1 MSDLQFHPA
10 ANEFPL
16 LDDKRLAEL
25 SENIRQNGQR
35 ETIKL
40 FSGQI
45 VDGRNRFR
53 ACLLGNIE
61 PQFETLDPATDPW
74 AYVWSLNGERRDL
87 TADQRYL
94 IWKSCHEKSEAWE
107 FEKRRLA
114 DDANRKRAEATKA
127 QPRDDDGKMLAKPVS
142 TQVVCRPYSDRPKGS
157 TNATQNQK
165 AAASHTNRGSVER
178 MDALA
183 TNRPDLAEK
192 VKTGEIKSAEA
203 IREMKREELV
213 AKLEDVKTKEVK
225 AAAGVYDV
233 IVMDPPWPM
242 QKIDRDE
249 RQARGDTVT
258 VCERLAGQNAPGFT
272 NAATLSASSFRSIC
286 GAGT

>member
-74 AYVWSLNGERRDL
+74 SYVWSLNGERRDL

-107 FEKRRLA
+107 SEKLRIFS
-114 DDANRKRAEATKA
+114 DANRKRAEAAKA
-127 QPRDDDGKMLAKPVS
+127 QHEVSNPRSGETMVQPQLVAKPDYAS
-142 TQVVCRPYSDRPKGS
+142 TKS
-157 TNATQNQK
+157 ATAK
-165 AAASHTNRGSVER
+165 AEASKTNRGSVER
-178 MDALA
+178 MDALV
-183 TNRPDLAEK
+183 NSRPDLAEK

-258 VCERLAGQNAPGFT
+258 VYERLAGQLAPGFT
-272 NAATLSASSFRSIC
+272 NAATLLALSCRPIC

>member
-1 MSDLQFHPA
+1 MPRASIA
-10 ANEFPL
+10 T
-16 LDDKRLAEL
+16 DKRLAERC
-25 SENIRQNGQR
+25 ENIRQNGQR

-53 ACLLGNIE
+53 ACVLGNLA

-107 FEKRRLA
+107 SEKLRIFS
-114 DDANRKRAEATKA
+114 DANRKRAEASKGNDKAAKDRIEEKNAPTTCGLTVSRSKGTKN
-127 QPRDDDGKMLAKPVS
+127 AK
-142 TQVVCRPYSDRPKGS
+142 
-157 TNATQNQK
+157 ANQK
-165 AAASHTNRGSVER
+165 ADASKTNRGSVER
-178 MDALA
+178 MDALVN
-183 TNRPDLAEK
+183 NRPDLAEK

-203 IREMKREELV
+203 IREMKGEEIV

-233 IVMDPPWPM
+233 NVMEPPWPM

-249 RQARGDTVT
+249 RQARGDAVT
-258 VCERLAGQNAPGFT
+258 VCERLGGQSAPGFT
-272 NAATLSASSFRSIC
+272 NAATRLASWCRSIC

>member
-1 MSDLQFHPA
+1 MPRASIATD
-10 ANEFPL
+10 N
-16 LDDKRLAEL
+16 RLAERC
-25 SENIRQNGQR
+25 ENIRQNGQR

-53 ACLLGNIE
+53 ACVLGNLA

-107 FEKRRLA
+107 SEKLRIFS
-114 DDANRKRAEATKA
+114 DANRKRAEATKA
-127 QPRDDDGKMLAKPVS
+127 QHEVSNPRSGETMVG
-142 TQVVCRPYSDRPKGS
+142 TQPVCRPYFDRPKGS

-165 AAASHTNRGSVER
+165 AEASKTNRGSVER
-178 MDALA
+178 MDALV
-183 TNRPDLAEK
+183 NSRPDLAEK

-258 VCERLAGQNAPGFT
+258 VYERLAGQLAPGFT
-272 NAATLSASSFRSIC
+272 NAATRLASWCRSIC

>member
-1 MSDLQFHPA
+1 MTVHFASA
-10 ANEFPL
+10 
-16 LDDKRLAEL
+16 KRVTEDATPEL
-25 SENIRQNGQR
+25 MQ
-35 ETIKL
+35 
-40 FSGQI
+40 
-45 VDGRNRFR
+45 
-53 ACLLGNIE
+53 A
-61 PQFETLDPATDPW
+61 LDPATDPW

-107 FEKRRLA
+107 SEKLRIVLEG
-114 DDANRKRAEATKA
+114 NRKRAEAMTGVPYAPAGESRKTEKVVPQPVARPFDRKA
-127 QPRDDDGKMLAKPVS
+127 EPNRSTTAK
-142 TQVVCRPYSDRPKGS
+142 
-157 TNATQNQK
+157 AE
-165 AAASHTNRGSVER
+165 ASKTNRGSVER
-178 MDALA
+178 MDALV
-183 TNRPDLAEK
+183 NSRPDLAEK

-213 AKLEDVKTKEVK
+213 AKLEDVRTKEVK

-249 RQARGDTVT
+249 WARGDTVT

-272 NAATLSASSFRSIC
+272 NAATRSASSFRSIC
-286 GAGT
+286 GAGI

>member
-1 MSDLQFHPA
+1 MVAAKLANISVGTFVGNQHVLSANLQTAPVSQSTA
-10 ANEFPL
+10 
-16 LDDKRLAEL
+16 AEL
-25 SENIRQNGQR
+25 LNVSTRTVANAKRVTEDATPELVQA
-35 ETIKL
+35 
-40 FSGQI
+40 
-45 VDGRNRFR
+45 V
-53 ACLLGNIE
+53 
-61 PQFETLDPATDPW
+61 DPATDPW

-107 FEKRRLA
+107 SEKRRIFS
-114 DDANRKRAEATKA
+114 DANRKRAEATKA
-127 QPRDDDGKMLAKPVS
+127 QHEVSNPRAGETMVQPQLVAKPDYAS
-142 TQVVCRPYSDRPKGS
+142 TKS
-157 TNATQNQK
+157 ATAK
-165 AAASHTNRGSVER
+165 AEASKTNRGSVER

-183 TNRPDLAEK
+183 NNRSDLAEK

-249 RQARGDTVT
+249 R
-258 VCERLAGQNAPGFT
+258 
-272 NAATLSASSFRSIC
+272 
-286 GAGT
+286 